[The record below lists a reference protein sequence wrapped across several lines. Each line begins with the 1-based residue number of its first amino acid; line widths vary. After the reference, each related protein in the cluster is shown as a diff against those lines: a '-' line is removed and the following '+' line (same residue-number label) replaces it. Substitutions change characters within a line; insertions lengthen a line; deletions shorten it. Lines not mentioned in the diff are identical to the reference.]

1 MEFGQCAH
9 LSMLDEIE
17 AQARALS
24 LRLDPV
30 GVRTADD
37 VDGAFVALVEKRPD
51 ALFVLLDPV
60 TLSRRDQIV
69 ALAAKSRLPT
79 MFEVRQFVDV
89 GGLMSYGVDYRAH
102 YHRAALYVNKI
113 LKGAKPEDLPVE

>member
-1 MEFGQCAH
+1 M
-9 LSMLDEIE
+9 
-17 AQARALS
+17 
-24 LRLDPV
+24 
-30 GVRTADD
+30 RTADD

-89 GGLMSYGVDYRAH
+89 GGSCRMA
-102 YHRAALYVNKI
+102 
-113 LKGAKPEDLPVE
+113 